1 MKIHSKSDM
10 LTSAEKIS
18 KYYKG
23 DILKAIDGT
32 DFEIPNTE
40 KSKDAFGRVKAK
52 EGESIPRASVSMCY
66 DVNKDV
72 IELSMV
78 DSVKKVATYAGWNGK
93 KDEKGRKFLAAIK
106 QAMMEYDEGPRKAI
120 DRYILSHPEKVCFIN
135 ARNPEDIQ
143 YFVDKYD
150 AVTLY
155 IALAPNVESG
165 QIWYSNEE
173 DTVAAFDA
181 YDYEYTVW
189 NRKIPEEYKEQAKKF
204 MEWLNNSTKE

>member
-1 MKIHSKSDM
+1 MQKIVVINGYPQVGKS
-10 LTSAEKIS
+10 T
-18 KYYKG
+18 
-23 DILKAIDGT
+23 
-32 DFEIPNTE
+32 F
-40 KSKDAFGRVKAK
+40 
-52 EGESIPRASVSMCY
+52 VSMCY

-120 DRYILSHPEKVCFIN
+120 DRYILSHPGKVCFIN

-143 YFVDKYD
+143 YFVDKYN

-155 IALAPNVESG
+155 IALAPNVG
-165 QIWYSNEE
+165 VDKYGILMK
-173 DTVAAFDA
+173 
-181 YDYEYTVW
+181 
-189 NRKIPEEYKEQAKKF
+189 KI
-204 MEWLNNSTKE
+204 

>member
-1 MKIHSKSDM
+1 MQKIVVINGYPQAGKS
-10 LTSAEKIS
+10 T
-18 KYYKG
+18 
-23 DILKAIDGT
+23 
-32 DFEIPNTE
+32 F
-40 KSKDAFGRVKAK
+40 
-52 EGESIPRASVSMCY
+52 VSMCY

-135 ARNPEDIQ
+135 ARNPKDIQ
-143 YFVDKYD
+143 YFVDKYN

-165 QIWYSNEE
+165 QVWYSNEE

-181 YDYEYTVW
+181 YEYEYTVW